1 MRGAEVF
8 LHSTSEPQSRNLSN
22 KDIAKRA
29 RAIEN
34 LAYVVSA
41 NSGGITGADIPA
53 SATDGGSQ
61 IIDYTGHLLAEA
73 GPGENMAAYAEIDLL
88 ALRRY
93 RRRPGMFNILS
104 RQRLELFTDSYQ
116 KFSLYPANSL
126 LEAEPERNHFIKTQR
141 AVIEKLQ
148 LSKII

>member
-1 MRGAEVF
+1 MAV
-8 LHSTSEPQSRNLSN
+8 HAS

-41 NSGGITGADIPA
+41 NSAAITGTDISA

-61 IIDYTGHLLAEA
+61 IIDYTGRLLAEA
-73 GPGENMAAYAEIDLL
+73 GPGENMAAYAEIDLE

-104 RQRLELFTDSYQ
+104 RQRFELYAESSRRHTF
-116 KFSLYPANSL
+116 YPANNL
-126 LEAEPERNHFIKTQR
+126 AGKTADRPRFIATQKATIARLAELG
-141 AVIEKLQ
+141 VI
-148 LSKII
+148 